1 MRNYIIDNCMDIIK
15 KNKNYDKTKL
25 AEIKYGLE
33 GLYLTISKLI
43 IITTIAIILGIF
55 KEYIIFLL
63 IYNIIRMPSF
73 GLHATKSWICLVSS
87 TIIFI
92 GLPLIMK
99 TIELNI
105 IIKIIIGIILTIG
118 MMLFSPADTHKR
130 PIVNKKRRLIYKLI
144 STLIS
149 IIYSF
154 ILIIIDNNFISNCLM
169 FSIILE
175 SLMISP
181 IVYKIFKL
189 PYNNYIKFLETHP
202 EFSS

>member
-1 MRNYIIDNCMDIIK
+1 MRNYIIDNCMNIIK

-99 TIELNI
+99 TIELNT
-105 IIKIIIGIILTIG
+105 IIKIIIGIILTFG

-130 PIVNKKRRLIYKLI
+130 PIVNKKRRKIYKTL
-144 STLIS
+144 STIIS
-149 IIYSF
+149 IIYV
-154 ILIIIDNNFISNCLM
+154 ILSIVIKNTYISNCFIFAIVLQN
-169 FSIILE
+169 II
-175 SLMISP
+175 ISP
-181 IVYKIFKL
+181 ITYKIFKL
-189 PYNNYIKFLETHP
+189 PYNNYKEYIKTHGLN
-202 EFSS
+202 E

>member
-1 MRNYIIDNCMDIIK
+1 MKNYIIDNCMNIIK
-15 KNKNYDKTKL
+15 KNKDYDKTKL

-33 GLYLTISKLI
+33 ALYLTFTKVI
-43 IITTIAIILGIF
+43 IISILCITLGIF
-55 KEYIIFLL
+55 KEFIIFLL
-63 IYNIIRMPSF
+63 IYTIIRTPSF

-130 PIVNKKRRLIYKLI
+130 PIVNKKRRKIYKTL
-144 STLIS
+144 STIIS
-149 IIYSF
+149 IIYV
-154 ILIIIDNNFISNCLM
+154 ILSIVIKNTYISNCFIFAIVLQN
-169 FSIILE
+169 II
-175 SLMISP
+175 ISP
-181 IVYKIFKL
+181 ITYKIFKL
-189 PYNNYIKFLETHP
+189 PYNNYKEYIKTHGLN
-202 EFSS
+202 E